1 MQFKKLV
8 KAEDFDAKKEE
19 LKDYAT
25 HQFYKALEGVV
36 YWNKKEGLS
45 KEDILSCLEEAT
57 IHLEEVFDEI
67 NL

>member
-19 LKDYAT
+19 LKDYTT
-25 HQFYKALEGVV
+25 HSFYKALEGTV
-36 YWNKKEGLS
+36 YYYKKEGLS

-57 IHLEEVFDEI
+57 IRLEDAFDEI
-67 NL
+67 